1 MAAPQLPQFNAQ
13 ELLDQILNA
22 GKKLAKDGQAQS
34 KDLTG
39 KAKNIALKGEDALID
54 KLGIEDS
61 AASRDAL
68 RKGAGAAGAL
78 ALLLSSRSA
87 RKMATVGGLAGLGV
101 LAFKAHQTGR
111 MPESMDDVI
120 GLIKGP
126 AGNDRA
132 DKLLQA
138 MVAAAKADGKLS
150 KDEVEIIMA
159 LNPEAIDSLEAALAE
174 SPNPKQIAALA
185 KNDQEA
191 AEIYAVSCRV
201 ANGLNVK
208 EREYLDHLAMA
219 LKLDPIVAAK
229 LETDVRTG

>member
-101 LAFKAHQTGR
+101 LKRLTASKPPWPKAPIQNRLRRLPKMIRRRPRFT
-111 MPESMDDVI
+111 PC
-120 GLIKGP
+120 P
-126 AGNDRA
+126 
-132 DKLLQA
+132 
-138 MVAAAKADGKLS
+138 
-150 KDEVEIIMA
+150 
-159 LNPEAIDSLEAALAE
+159 AAL
-174 SPNPKQIAALA
+174 L
-185 KNDQEA
+185 
-191 AEIYAVSCRV
+191 
-201 ANGLNVK
+201 
-208 EREYLDHLAMA
+208 MA
-219 LKLDPIVAAK
+219 
-229 LETDVRTG
+229 